1 MSAVAGI
8 VLAAGAGRRF
18 GGPKALVAYDGELLV
33 ERAVRVA
40 SAGGCDPV
48 LVVLGASADEVQER
62 ADLGSA
68 VVVVAPDWERG
79 MSASLQAGLAA
90 VTTTGAAAAVVVLVD
105 QPLVAPEV
113 IERLR
118 SAWGGGA
125 VAAVAGYDGQLRN
138 PALFDRS
145 VWAEVSA
152 AAHDDV
158 GARPWLTAHRAE
170 VTAVECADIASA
182 ADIDTP
188 SDLDGLAR
196 DRSAGE

>member
-18 GGPKALVAYDGELLV
+18 GGPKALVRYDGELLV
-33 ERAVRVA
+33 ERAVRLA
-40 SAGGCDPV
+40 STGGCDPV
-48 LVVLGASADEVQER
+48 LVVLGASAGEVQAR

-68 VVVVAPDWERG
+68 VVVVATDWERG

-90 VTTTGAAAAVVVLVD
+90 AATTGAAAAVVVLVD

-118 SAWGGGA
+118 SAWAGGA